1 MNVRKQSGLT
11 LIGFFIVLAISL
23 LFAYAAMRL
32 VPMYLE
38 YHALTSAMAALQ
50 KEPGAK
56 KMSPLKIKQ
65 SIENKLWVSYA
76 TDNIKRENMRISKKS
91 DGVNVRVTYE
101 VRKPFLGNVD
111 LVARFDH
118 NVVLR

>member
-11 LIGFFIVLAISL
+11 LIGFFIVLAVTL
-23 LFAYAAMRL
+23 FFAYAAMRL

-38 YHALTSAMAALQ
+38 YHALTSAMATLQ

-56 KMSPLKIKQ
+56 KMSSLMIKK

-76 TDNIKRENMRISKKS
+76 TDNIKRENMRITKKS
-91 DGVNVRVTYE
+91 DGINLRVTYE

-111 LVARFDH
+111 IVARFDH

>member
-11 LIGFFIVLAISL
+11 LIGFFVVLAIGL
-23 LFAYAAMRL
+23 FFAYGAMRL

-38 YHALTSAMAALQ
+38 YHALRNAMASLQ

-56 KMSPLKIKQ
+56 TMSPLKIKQ

-76 TDNIKRENMRISKKS
+76 TDNIQRENMRITKKS
-91 DGVNVRVTYE
+91 DGINVRVTYE

-111 LVARFDH
+111 IVAMFDH